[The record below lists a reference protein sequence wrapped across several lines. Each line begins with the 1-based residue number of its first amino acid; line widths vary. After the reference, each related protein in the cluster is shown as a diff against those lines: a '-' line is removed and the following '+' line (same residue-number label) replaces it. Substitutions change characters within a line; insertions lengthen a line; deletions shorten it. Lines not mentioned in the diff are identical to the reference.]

1 MNRHSLF
8 YVPSTPSLCLW
19 EDKAF
24 SGKCSFFD
32 LVWWAS
38 HLLTNPALATA
49 GSGVVLCPSTC
60 GYGGRGGPWPRSAT
74 STESGVRGLFPF
86 WLWLCKNGDSKATDI
101 EMWLQRGMRKLLGVM
116 EMFYNLIMEAVC
128 DNSYD
133 CVLKRANLIL
143 FYLNKTST
151 WFKILKFQWLLYII
165 CCLLELCF
173 TMWF

>member
-32 LVWWAS
+32 LVWWAP

-60 GYGGRGGPWPRSAT
+60 GYGWRGGPWPRSAT
-74 STESGVRGLFPF
+74 STESGVRGLLPF

-101 EMWLQRGMRKLLGVM
+101 EMWLQRGM
-116 EMFYNLIMEAVC
+116 
-128 DNSYD
+128 
-133 CVLKRANLIL
+133 
-143 FYLNKTST
+143 TT
-151 WFKILKFQWLLYII
+151 WGNFWEWWKCFITWLWK
-165 CCLLELCF
+165 
-173 TMWF
+173 WFVITDTTVSWKGQI